1 MILDIFALLVILLL
15 LGVVIWLVVLLG
27 NLPGKIARQRNHP
40 QADAITALGWI
51 GIITMGAG
59 FLVAIIWAYYT
70 PRPAGSVDAD
80 TQERITALEE
90 QVQALKMGGADS

>member
-1 MILDIFALLVILLL
+1 
-15 LGVVIWLVVLLG
+15 
-27 NLPGKIARQRNHP
+27 
-40 QADAITALGWI
+40 
-51 GIITMGAG
+51 MGAG

-90 QVQALKMGGADS
+90 QVQAMKMGGADS